1 MDIPADKTAL
11 TGESLSTM
19 LGRHRSQ
26 RVRRREL
33 CRARRGLSR
42 ASGRELAQVFDP
54 CLEVANDRLK
64 VAAIGASFAGRDAG
78 LAVGENGHPP
88 NSPS

>member
-1 MDIPADKTAL
+1 
-11 TGESLSTM
+11 
-19 LGRHRSQ
+19 
-26 RVRRREL
+26 
-33 CRARRGLSR
+33 
-42 ASGRELAQVFDP
+42 
-54 CLEVANDRLK
+54 